1 MTSVTSLPCTQEIDF
16 EAGNLIMALAH
27 STRANE
33 LQVLQEELSSVAEVQ
48 QVFVQ
53 QSSSNS
59 LDVLIVVPDHDVE
72 LERRLA
78 EIEGQI
84 ADSFPWLNLDFD
96 IVLLQGR
103 QLSDVVS
110 PKGFQLFAR

>member
-1 MTSVTSLPCTQEIDF
+1 
-16 EAGNLIMALAH
+16 MALAH

-33 LQVLQEELSSVAEVQ
+33 LQALQEELSSVTEIE

-53 QSSSNS
+53 TSQNS
-59 LDVLIVVPDHDVE
+59 IAVLIAAPDHDVN

-78 EIEGQI
+78 EIEGQL
-84 ADSFPWLNLDFD
+84 ADSFPWLDIDFD

-110 PKGFQLFAR
+110 PRGFQLFARLKLTEI

>member
-1 MTSVTSLPCTQEIDF
+1 
-16 EAGNLIMALAH
+16 MALAH

-33 LQVLQEELSSVAEVQ
+33 LQVLQEELLAVSEVE

-53 QSSSNS
+53 YSKTS
-59 LDVLIVVPDHDVE
+59 LAALIVVADHDPK
-72 LERRLA
+72 LETKLA

-84 ADSFPWLNLDFD
+84 SDSFPWLEVDFD
-96 IVLLQGR
+96 VILLQGR
-103 QLSDVVS
+103 QLTDVVS